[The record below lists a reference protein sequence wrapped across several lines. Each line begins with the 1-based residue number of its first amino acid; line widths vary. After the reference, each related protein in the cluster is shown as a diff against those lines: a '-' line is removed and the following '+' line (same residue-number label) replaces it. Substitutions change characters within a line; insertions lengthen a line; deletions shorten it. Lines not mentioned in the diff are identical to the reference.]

1 MDKPISN
8 GLKYTFLVHVVVG
21 LFFGLTYLLYPSLW
35 SSMMGIT
42 VEYDLTDRAIGAA
55 VLGWAA
61 TSWFCYRA
69 GVVGKVKIV
78 VLGEIV
84 WTALASLVML
94 YGLLFQGYP
103 SLGWINAIIMAA
115 FAVAFIV
122 FNPKE

>member
-35 SSMMGIT
+35 SNMMGIT
-42 VEYDLTDRAIGAA
+42 TEYDVYDRMIGAA
-55 VLGWAA
+55 VLGWTA

-69 GVVGKVKIV
+69 GVVGRVKIV
-78 VLGEIV
+78 LLGEIV
-84 WTALASLVML
+84 WTLLATLVIL

-103 SLGWINAIIMAA
+103 ALGWLNAIIMAA